1 MLRKATLALV
11 LAWLVVLT
19 GCSGGSG
26 GSAAVASAVVA
37 VDPVHLAP
45 GQTAAQ
51 LAWPASAGSVDNYLV
66 FESRNG
72 SPYAFST
79 LSATPAVNI
88 VGTGGDSVQITVVA
102 VSTTGQMSESSPPSP
117 PMIFHDAPAAAVA
130 RVAAPSAG
138 APTAVAA
145 VNADEA
151 DALSVSD
158 NASDNASTNASDDAS
173 DDAFADT
180 ANAADGDSTVSRIAQ
195 AVRALLLGGDA
206 RLPEAGLSAEADRWL
221 QAQVDH
227 ELSAGVALAGTGRAD
242 DDDLRE
248 LIWRDNAGQLF
259 VSNGQSA
266 LDTDDLPATFIEA
279 VRLRATERFVGLAD
293 FDGDGRGDWLLED
306 MSTGDVWVVDGE
318 TSETIST
325 NTALDTKLAGHGDF
339 DGDGRAELIWA
350 TADGRLDI
358 MSIDGE
364 LAASITASDGFELL
378 AIADLDGNGRDDLLG
393 RNLDGALVM
402 ALATGTDAELRIDW
416 HPGCADSTAELD
428 LIGTADVDEDGTAE
442 IAWLNGDALEIWS
455 AEAGLESRWTL

>member
-11 LAWLVVLT
+11 VLTWLVVLT
-19 GCSGGSG
+19 GCSGGSSSSG

-37 VDPVHLAP
+37 VNPVHLAP

-51 LAWPASAGSVDNYLV
+51 LAWPASAGSVDSYLV

-79 LSATPAVNI
+79 VSATPSVNI
-88 VGTGGDSVQITVVA
+88 AGTGGDSVQITVVA
-102 VSTTGQMSESSPPSP
+102 VSTTGQTSESSPPSP
-117 PMIFHDAPAAAVA
+117 PTIFHDAPAAAVA

-158 NASDNASTNASDDAS
+158 NASDNA
-173 DDAFADT
+173 FADT
-180 ANAADGDSTVSRIAQ
+180 ANAADDDSTVSRIAQ
-195 AVRALLLGGDA
+195 AIRALLLGGDA

-221 QAQVDH
+221 QTQVDH

-293 FDGDGRGDWLLED
+293 FDGDGHGDWLLED
-306 MSTGDVWVVDGE
+306 MSTGDVWAVDGE

-325 NTALDTKLAGHGDF
+325 ETAFDTKLAGHGDF

-358 MSIDGE
+358 IGIEGE
-364 LAASITASDGFELL
+364 LVASITASDGFELL

-393 RNLDGALVM
+393 HNLDGVLVM

-416 HPGCADSTAELD
+416 HLGCADSTAELD
-428 LIGTADVDEDGTAE
+428 LIGTVDVDKDGTAE
-442 IAWLNGDALEIWS
+442 IAWLNGEALEIWS